1 MRLPRS
7 ISLLLALH
15 AVVCAGALAQ
25 ETGGYAGAYLSRALL
40 AQDVAL
46 GGAYSPFPASASAI
60 FNNSADLARLQ
71 HPAFLVSTSFLPHDQ
86 SVYLIGFGMKLGNA
100 AGLSFGMLSYG
111 IDDVEAYTAD
121 EQRIGTASSRDMA
134 FSVGGG
140 LAIGPGNIGATFR
153 YLTFSTL
160 VEGNA
165 AQTEATTGG
174 YSVDLSGTME
184 FETNLIRRDW
194 LFFSVALNNI
204 AGEMRAGHDRIPLN
218 TRLGASYLF
227 PLEEDATTFRPDPS
241 GLPATQRLKPR
252 AYVLG
257 AFETRLAEFQDS
269 PTYSFAVE
277 TVPLANVPL
286 GLRAGTNSLGDV
298 SGGFFLAV
306 PWEFARNLRIDLA
319 SRRDYEL
326 GDITHHIT
334 LTGGF

>member
-1 MRLPRS
+1 MRFARP
-7 ISLLLALH
+7 ISLLLTLH
-15 AVVCAGALAQ
+15 AMACMGVFAQ
-25 ETGGYAGAYLSRALL
+25 ETGGYAGAYLNRALL

-46 GGAYSPFPASASAI
+46 GGTYTPFPVSASAI
-60 FNNSADLARLQ
+60 FNNSANLARLQ
-71 HPAFLVSTSFLPHDQ
+71 HPTFLLSTSLLPHDQ
-86 SVYLIGFGMKLGNA
+86 SIYLIGFGMKLGDA

-111 IDDVEAYTAD
+111 IDDVEAYNAD

-140 LAIGPGNIGATFR
+140 LAIGPANIGATFR

-160 VEGNA
+160 VDGNVGQVEG
-165 AQTEATTGG
+165 TTGG

-184 FETNLIRRDW
+184 FETNLLRRDW

-204 AGEMRAGHDRIPLN
+204 AGELRAGHDRIPLN

-227 PLEEDATTFRPDPS
+227 PLEEDAMTFRPDPS

-257 AFETRLAEFQDS
+257 AFETRLAEFEND

-277 TVPLANVPL
+277 AVPLANVPV

-334 LTGGF
+334 LAGGF